1 MFFQKNL
8 TVVKIVIIMKK
19 LRVAAVST
27 RNWIDQT
34 NRSIQNMTY
43 WAEKAVNKGAEFIV
57 FPELGVNGYFH
68 STHTWDIAEPVP
80 GPSTEKLISS
90 AKKLNVILCF
100 GILERDMDV
109 VYNTQVVVNKDGIL
123 GKQRKIHMPG
133 QEYFYWRSGFEIVT
147 INIGKAIIGISI
159 CYDSNFAEMAR
170 TLFCKGAEILVMPFA
185 YGTGPREKFPENEIG
200 GLVYRV
206 HCWENG
212 CYGILAN
219 NAGSRKKTKQEGS
232 KIRFPGWAG
241 VIDPEGN
248 VVAFT
253 RKPGNDEAMVVA
265 DLEPEKIAKRRRN
278 VYFVPRCMRPEI
290 YVSINKKNEKLLFSE
305 R

>member
-1 MFFQKNL
+1 
-8 TVVKIVIIMKK
+8 MKK
-19 LRVAAVST
+19 LRVAAIST
-27 RNWIDQT
+27 RNWIGQT
-34 NRSIQNMTY
+34 NHSIQNMNA

-80 GPSTEKLISS
+80 GPSTEKLIIS

-133 QEYFYWRSGFEIVT
+133 QEYLYWRSGFEIET

-159 CYDSNFAEMAR
+159 CYDSNFSEMAR

-185 YGTGPREKFPENEIG
+185 YDTGPREKFPEKEIG

-206 HCWENG
+206 HCREN
-212 CYGILAN
+212 CVLTNAYEICITIHMRTTLILDDELITRAREFTGIEEKTRLVHLGLKALIEREAARRLALMKGTMPVLKV
-219 NAGSRKKTKQEGS
+219 AARKRLKS
-232 KIRFPGWAG
+232 
-241 VIDPEGN
+241 
-248 VVAFT
+248 
-253 RKPGNDEAMVVA
+253 
-265 DLEPEKIAKRRRN
+265 
-278 VYFVPRCMRPEI
+278 
-290 YVSINKKNEKLLFSE
+290 
-305 R
+305 